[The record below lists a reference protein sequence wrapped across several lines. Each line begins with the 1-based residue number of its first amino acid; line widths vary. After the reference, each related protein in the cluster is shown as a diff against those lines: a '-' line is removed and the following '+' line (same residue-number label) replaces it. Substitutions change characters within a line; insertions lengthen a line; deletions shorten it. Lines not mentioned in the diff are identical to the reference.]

1 MQETIEPNADYQ
13 APFVDPNLA
22 QIDDEDFDDMDEN
35 ESTIPELVPSPEL
48 DQEIVEAV
56 QAIVEYNQ
64 QRKEI
69 NANIQAVIER
79 MEAKGIPRAAFKNT
93 VRESEYTEDQRKA
106 FDNAV
111 VITRRAMGIPVQT
124 DLFERNIKQ

>member
-1 MQETIEPNADYQ
+1 MQEAIEPNVEYQ
-13 APFVDPNLA
+13 KPFVDPNLS
-22 QIDDEDFDDMDEN
+22 QIEDEDIDVDDDEKE
-35 ESTIPELVPSPEL
+35 IPELVPSPEL

-56 QAIVEYNQ
+56 QDIIEYKQ

-111 VITRRAMGIPVQT
+111 VVTRRAMGIPVQT
-124 DLFERNIKQ
+124 DLFERNKQ